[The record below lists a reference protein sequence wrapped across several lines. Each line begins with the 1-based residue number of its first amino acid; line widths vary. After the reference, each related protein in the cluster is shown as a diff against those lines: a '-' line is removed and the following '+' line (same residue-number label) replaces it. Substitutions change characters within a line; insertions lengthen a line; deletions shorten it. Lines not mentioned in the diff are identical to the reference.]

1 MGDPYWMEIAKA
13 EHGTAEIQG
22 GENPRILEYFRST
35 SYHATEDEVPW
46 CAAFVSWV
54 LEQCGLA
61 NPSTVRARDFEAYG
75 TEISEWKPG
84 ASKHVADTAK
94 AAGVPTHWGRSSRIS
109 WVEHAARLGY
119 ASCDTT
125 QPLWEKRSFRKWVQC
140 IDGGHWAPPQQQLSL

>member
-35 SYHATEDEVPW
+35 SYHAAEDEVPW

-54 LEQCGLA
+54 LDQCGLA

-75 TEISEWKPG
+75 TEIREWQPG
-84 ASKHVADTAK
+84 AIAVLWRGSPTASTGHVGFIVTVMGDQVVLLGGNQGNRVDLAIYPLAQ
-94 AAGVPTHWGRSSRIS
+94 VLSYRSPN
-109 WVEHAARLGY
+109 ARG
-119 ASCDTT
+119 
-125 QPLWEKRSFRKWVQC
+125 
-140 IDGGHWAPPQQQLSL
+140 